1 MCLTWALFAARL
13 SLFSITFELLCR
25 SDVLPDEDGEQR
37 CKGARFSV
45 EYSDEWLAARWAAG
59 DQAACAA
66 LVDRYYQP
74 LLNLF
79 YRLTGSRSEAE
90 DLVQETW
97 LRALRSLRAPRDVSV
112 KPWLYRIATNLWR
125 DAARKQIRR
134 RESGHESTPLE
145 TEAPIRAPDDRK
157 ERICMANEKRED
169 PFDAVA
175 ALLDSLPPLEADQRK
190 AAALVARLAAAT
202 ESQPAPPAQDD
213 ESRLFWGLCGGFA
226 TVATLL
232 GVSIRYEVPIFPG
245 WMLALAGLAGVAS
258 IVVLGALVIQR
269 RMTARG

>member
-25 SDVLPDEDGEQR
+25 SGVLPDEDGEQR

-59 DQAACAA
+59 
-66 LVDRYYQP
+66 
-74 LLNLF
+74 
-79 YRLTGSRSEAE
+79 